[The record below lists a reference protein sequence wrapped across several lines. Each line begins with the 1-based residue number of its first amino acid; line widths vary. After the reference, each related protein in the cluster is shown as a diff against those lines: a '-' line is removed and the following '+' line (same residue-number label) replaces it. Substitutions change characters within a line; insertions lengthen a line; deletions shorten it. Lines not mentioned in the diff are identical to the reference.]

1 MHKRRRGGMVV
12 YKIVYRKQAIKDIP
26 KIKSIGLSEKV
37 QRLIEVTKE
46 NPYKNPPPYEKLVG
60 DLQGAYSRRINIVHR
75 LVYQVYEEEN
85 IVKIIS
91 IWSHYEKI

>member
-1 MHKRRRGGMVV
+1 M
-12 YKIVYRKQAIKDIP
+12 YKIVYRKQAIKDIS

-37 QRLIEVTKE
+37 QRLIEVIKE